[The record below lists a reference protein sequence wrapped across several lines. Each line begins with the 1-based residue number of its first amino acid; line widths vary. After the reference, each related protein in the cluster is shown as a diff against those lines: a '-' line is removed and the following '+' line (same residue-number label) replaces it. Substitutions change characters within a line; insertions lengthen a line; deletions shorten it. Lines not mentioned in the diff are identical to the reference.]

1 MCPLKSLARIPSAV
15 VLLATALAH
24 PVSLRGAEVP
34 VDSTPSLVAAIR
46 AATPGTTIRVAPG
59 TYRGGNDVRNLAGTE
74 GSPIV
79 IEAAD
84 PARPPLFSAEAGG
97 TAAFHLSGCS
107 HVTLRNLRVG
117 GFPANGI
124 NADDGGAAGRPAAG
138 LRFEGLSIES
148 TGPQGNHDA
157 LKLSGLT
164 RFLVKDCRFA
174 GWGGSGIDMVG
185 CHEGVIAE
193 CVFEGREG
201 FSQDN
206 GVQMKGGSS
215 GIVVRDSFFQHAGQR
230 AINLGGS
237 TGLPY
242 FRPIDATWEAL
253 DIEVTGNRF
262 TGSPA
267 PIAWVGVENGH
278 VHHNTIHLPEKW
290 VVRLLQENTDARFG
304 RCRGG
309 RFEHNLIVY
318 DRRVRVFA
326 NVGPNTEPE
335 TFVFRG
341 NAWYDVDEPGR
352 GPAGLPVPEVDGVIG
367 VDPKLQEPGTGRM
380 AIGSDDARLRGIGA
394 GAPK

>member
-1 MCPLKSLARIPSAV
+1 
-15 VLLATALAH
+15 
-24 PVSLRGAEVP
+24 
-34 VDSTPSLVAAIR
+34 
-46 AATPGTTIRVAPG
+46 
-59 TYRGGNDVRNLAGTE
+59 
-74 GSPIV
+74 
-79 IEAAD
+79 
-84 PARPPLFSAEAGG
+84 
-97 TAAFHLSGCS
+97 
-107 HVTLRNLRVG
+107 
-117 GFPANGI
+117 
-124 NADDGGAAGRPAAG
+124 
-138 LRFEGLSIES
+138 
-148 TGPQGNHDA
+148 
-157 LKLSGLT
+157 
-164 RFLVKDCRFA
+164 
-174 GWGGSGIDMVG
+174 MVG
-185 CHEGVIAE
+185 CHEGVIAG

-242 FRPIDATWEAL
+242 FRPIDAMWEAR

-367 VDPKLQEPGTGRM
+367 VDPKLREPGTGRM
-380 AIGSDDARLRGIGA
+380 AVGSDDARLRGIGA
-394 GAPK
+394 GTPK